1 MFNIKKAVTKSD
13 PKFIY
18 EKENSLALQLSHVTE
33 IGAIAAAHTAGFGDK
48 EKADFE
54 AVKSMRDLFNRIEF
68 DGRVVIGEGER
79 DEAPMLYIGE
89 KLGTG
94 KGQKIDIAIDPLE
107 NTNAAAYFGPRSVS
121 VLAAAERGGLF
132 HAPDMYLE
140 KLIVGAQ
147 SVGRVHLDAPVEEN
161 LKSIADS
168 LNRAISDLV
177 IVVLDRDRNQELIS
191 KIRSAGARV
200 KLIPDG
206 DLIPGIAVCMGGS
219 GIHAVMGIGAAPEGV
234 ISAAGVRCLRG
245 EMQGRF
251 WVRDEA
257 EKKRL
262 IKMGGDP
269 KKIYRE
275 KDLASGQTIIFCA
288 TAVTDGELL
297 HGVRFFG
304 GGARTNS
311 LVMSTQ
317 SGKIRFIDTT
327 HIYDR
332 NKLEFR
338 LGN

>member
-1 MFNIKKAVTKSD
+1 MFNIKHAVTKCD
-13 PKFIY
+13 PEFIY
-18 EKENSLALQLSHVTE
+18 ESESNLTLSLSHVTE

-54 AVKSMRDLFNRIEF
+54 TVKAMRDLFNRIDF
-68 DGRVVIGEGER
+68 RGRVVIGEGER

-94 KGQKIDIAIDPLE
+94 KGHEIDIAIDPLE

-121 VLAAAERGGLF
+121 VLAASEKGGLF

-147 SVGRVHLDAPVEEN
+147 SVGKVSLDFPVKKNLEE
-161 LKSIADS
+161 IAKS

-177 IVVLDRDRNQELIS
+177 VVVLDRDRNQTLIFD
-191 KIRSAGARV
+191 IRQAGARV

-206 DLIPGIAVCMGGS
+206 DLIPGVAVCMGGS

-234 ISAAGVRCLRG
+234 ISSAGIRCLKG
-245 EMQGRF
+245 EMQARF
-251 WVRDEA
+251 WIRNDE

-262 IKMGGDP
+262 IKMGGQP
-269 KKIYRE
+269 GKIYTHNE
-275 KDLASGQTIIFCA
+275 LASGKNIIFCA
-288 TAVTDGELL
+288 TAVTDGELFR
-297 HGVRFFG
+297 GVRFFG
-304 GGARTNS
+304 GGAKTNS

-317 SGKIRFIDTT
+317 SGKIRFIETT
-327 HIYDR
+327 HTYDR
-332 NKLEFR
+332 DKLEYR
-338 LGN
+338 LG

>member
-1 MFNIKKAVTKSD
+1 MFNIKRSITKSD
-13 PKFIY
+13 PKFMY
-18 EKENSLALQLSHVTE
+18 ETENSLALELSHVTE

-48 EKADFE
+48 EKADRE
-54 AVKSMRDLFNRIEF
+54 TVKAMRDLFNRINF

-94 KGQKIDIAIDPLE
+94 KGQKVDIAIDPLE

-121 VLAAAERGGLF
+121 VLAASERGGLF
-132 HAPDMYLE
+132 NAPDMYLE

-147 SVGRVHLDAPVEEN
+147 SIGKVYLDAPVEEN
-161 LKSIADS
+161 LKNIAES

-177 IVVLDRDRNQELIS
+177 IVVLDRDRNQDLIS
-191 KIRSAGARV
+191 QIRSAGARV

-206 DLIPGIAVCMGGS
+206 DLIPGVAVCMGGS

-245 EMQGRF
+245 EMQARF
-251 WVRDEA
+251 WIRDEA
-257 EKKRL
+257 EKARL

-288 TAVTDGELL
+288 TAVTDGDLL

-317 SGKIRFIDTT
+317 SCKIRFIDTT
-327 HIYDR
+327 HIYNR